1 MKRKATR
8 VWALVTDSG
17 YGRLLQLDKSPERIT
32 EVESREGAS
41 RHLTSHELMS
51 DASGRKLTPQRRGGH
66 SIAPRSDA
74 HEQAEVKFLQEWVDR
89 LQEALSAQQFEGLLL
104 VADPRTLGRLR
115 AQMGKA
121 LRLAVVAETDRD
133 LTRLPL
139 ADLEPRLRALAGWTD

>member
-17 YGRLLQLDKSPERIT
+17 YGRLLELDKSPERIT

-41 RHLTSHELMS
+41 RHLTSHELTS

-66 SIAPRSDA
+66 SIAPHADA

-121 LRLAVVAETDRD
+121 LQQAVVAETDRD

-139 ADLEPRLRALAGWTD
+139 AALEPRLRALAGWGD